1 MKSAKWENIFKGW
14 NQSESKTVV
23 TLKQV
28 PVFKDFSNKEFLEL
42 ENDDKSFL
50 LEQIKEQKDRVTKAT
65 KRMRK
70 HVFVSI
76 AKVANELI
84 DDDSS
89 DQRGLAS
96 AFQALDSS
104 GRDDPAT
111 LEADELISIA
121 KSSIQ
126 IKRKLRKLAKTNP
139 NVDTDSLIVEAVKIN
154 EMKDGTWDDMLAIN
168 KVLLAFGCLKVE
180 GDVTENKAFDD
191 MEAQTFEVTPAGSDV
206 GMLSFENSL
215 WGFVAMGGTWDV
227 MGASSK
233 YDEVQAAMN
242 SFQDDMDFYDDTS
255 EKSDVESSI
264 ENSESTS
271 QAQEE
276 AQALVNHLLT
286 LTPAEMAGYVSCLV
300 TGDSSRSSL
309 SSMDVF
315 RRLVPRQQRA
325 IQVLLDSTDRLLDV
339 QRQYAVDGK
348 SCNCQFDV
356 ANCEVVTAWA
366 DGCTWS
372 EALEM
377 SGAAPGDLTRI
388 IGRAMDAV
396 RQFGSLKF
404 NPLRKGDSP
413 SGKTVV
419 DPFSRGIH
427 PELRRRCREA
437 AKAMNRYPVK
447 DPLPF
452 EADEEDMFEDEGNEN
467 DDGDVTI
474 EASAAGETGE
484 TIQGIEDTDD
494 NVSM

>member
-1 MKSAKWENIFKGW
+1 MA
-14 NQSESKTVV
+14 
-23 TLKQV
+23 
-28 PVFKDFSNKEFLEL
+28 
-42 ENDDKSFL
+42 
-50 LEQIKEQKDRVTKAT
+50 
-65 KRMRK
+65 
-70 HVFVSI
+70 
-76 AKVANELI
+76 
-84 DDDSS
+84 
-89 DQRGLAS
+89 
-96 AFQALDSS
+96 
-104 GRDDPAT
+104 
-111 LEADELISIA
+111 
-121 KSSIQ
+121 
-126 IKRKLRKLAKTNP
+126 
-139 NVDTDSLIVEAVKIN
+139 
-154 EMKDGTWDDMLAIN
+154 
-168 KVLLAFGCLKVE
+168 
-180 GDVTENKAFDD
+180 
-191 MEAQTFEVTPAGSDV
+191 
-206 GMLSFENSL
+206 
-215 WGFVAMGGTWDV
+215 
-227 MGASSK
+227 
-233 YDEVQAAMN
+233 
-242 SFQDDMDFYDDTS
+242 
-255 EKSDVESSI
+255 
-264 ENSESTS
+264 
-271 QAQEE
+271 
-276 AQALVNHLLT
+276 
-286 LTPAEMAGYVSCLV
+286 AEMAGYVSCLV

-413 SGKTVV
+413 SGETVV

-467 DDGDVTI
+467 NDDDVTI
-474 EASAAGETGE
+474 EASAAGEIGE

-494 NVSM
+494 NVSL